1 MTTDTEAPIA
11 MAKSDFNLTS
21 VSTEEYQ
28 DLLKGSIETN
38 SNLAIFGRR
47 GSGKTI
53 IAKDVVREGYFFE
66 NRTKVREVYVNL
78 STCERPDMGGYPD
91 MFGLTVDKHD
101 SREAKR
107 QRFVQFILPMF
118 FQPLMEG
125 DLPVVAIFDEVDKS
139 DESIHA
145 PLLEIAQFKSINGR
159 ELPNLAT
166 CIFTGNLI
174 SEGSKR
180 PSLPLLDRTEKYLL
194 RPDVNSWLKWAGT
207 SGKIHPS
214 ITAFLYDKGHY
225 LFGSEDGC
233 GDNYAE
239 PSPRGWELASRVLFA
254 GEKLGWQKNL
264 LNMKVSGFVGKEAGT
279 QYDIYFN
286 HYQELLPLVKQI
298 FEGQDVSVEYEKLS
312 PSMQLYAAMIVC
324 SRLSGILD
332 KADLANRP
340 KELSYVGKFMQIVSD
355 ENVLISVRTQLVLH
369 RLTKWRLDADK
380 DWGKLLNDITKSAD
394 KQ

>member
-1 MTTDTEAPIA
+1 MTTDTDVPQQ

-21 VSTEEYQ
+21 VSTEQYAEI
-28 DLLKGSIETN
+28 LRAAIETD
-38 SNLAIFGRR
+38 SNVAVFGRR

-53 IAKDVVREGYFFE
+53 IAKDVVRDGSFFE
-66 NRTKVREVYVNL
+66 TRSKVREVYVNL

-91 MFGLTVDKHD
+91 MFGLTIDKHD
-101 SREAKR
+101 TKEAKR

-125 DLPVVAIFDEVDKS
+125 NERVVAIFDEVDKA

-145 PLLEIAQFKSINGR
+145 PLLEITQFKSINGR
-159 ELPNLAT
+159 PLTNLCAS
-166 CIFTGNLI
+166 IFTGNLI

-194 RPDVNSWLKWAGT
+194 RPDVGSWLKWAGT

-214 ITAFLYDKGHY
+214 VTAFLHDKGHY

-254 GEKLGWQKNL
+254 GEKLGWHKDL
-264 LNMKVSGFVGKEAGT
+264 LNMKVAGFIGKEAGT

-298 FEGQDVSVEYEKLS
+298 FDGNDVTVEYEKLG

-332 KADLANRP
+332 KADLVNRP
-340 KELSYVGKFMQIVSD
+340 KELGYVGRFMQGVSD

-369 RLTKWRLDADK
+369 RLTKWRLDSDK